1 MDAVLRRLGARS
13 LELRLLA
20 PAFLVFVV
28 GEETLTRL
36 GNHSAASAL
45 PPIVAL
51 GVVLLG
57 AHLWLALSDVRGDE
71 VLLPA
76 VSLLAAI
83 SLAVVQR
90 LHPASFAPQFLWIVL
105 GYILASVIGG
115 SRFELWWLS
124 RYKYT
129 FAAAGFALLVV
140 TALFGRKVNG
150 ARLWIG
156 VGPFQFQSTEVM
168 KLVLVIFVAGY
179 LEEKRELLMLG
190 EHRWGFLR
198 LPPLQY
204 IGPLGVMWLVSLL
217 SLLWQR
223 DLGGTLLLLGVAL
236 AMLYAGT
243 GRLSYVVGGL
253 ALFLLNV
260 LLTYHFF
267 GYVRSRVDVWLD
279 PWVFAHNQGYQI
291 VQALYAVSSGGIF
304 GAGLGQGVP
313 GYIPEV
319 YTDFIY
325 AAIAEELGFLGA
337 LAILVVFVIL
347 VFRGLRIALRCP
359 GAFEQLLALGLASLL
374 GLQCLVIVAGNLEV
388 IPLTGITLP
397 FVSYGGSSMVINF
410 IILGLLLRLSSISER
425 ARAA

>member
-1 MDAVLRRLGARS
+1 MRRLER
-13 LELRLLA
+13 RLLVLA
-20 PAFLVFVV
+20 VFVFAI
-28 GEETLTRL
+28 GQGTL
-36 GNHSAASAL
+36 ASVDKRPLAGVL
-45 PPIVAL
+45 PLVVAL
-51 GVVLLG
+51 GLVFLV
-57 AHLWLALSDVRGDE
+57 AHFWLAMNEATGDQI
-71 VLLPA
+71 LLPA
-76 VSLLAAI
+76 AGVLTAI
-83 SLAVVQR
+83 GLTVVER
-90 LHPASFAPQFLWIVL
+90 LHPSSFLPQFIWIAL
-105 GYILASVIGG
+105 GFALAAAIAG
-115 SRFELWWLS
+115 SRFELWQLA

-129 FAAAGFALLVV
+129 FAAAGFALLVI

-156 VGPFQFQSTEVM
+156 VGPLEFQSTEVM
-168 KLVLVIFVAGY
+168 KLVLVVFVAGY
-179 LEEKRELLMLG
+179 LEEKRDLLTLG
-190 EHRWGFLR
+190 EHRWGPVR

-204 IGPLGVMWLVSLL
+204 IGPLGVMWLASLL

-243 GRLSYVVGGL
+243 GRASYVVGGL

-260 LLTYHFF
+260 VLTYHFF
-267 GYVRSRVDVWLD
+267 GYVRSRVDVWLN
-279 PWVFAHNQGYQI
+279 PWAYARDQGYQI

-304 GAGLGQGVP
+304 GAGLGQGLP

-319 YTDFIY
+319 HTDFVY
-325 AAIAEELGFLGA
+325 AAIAEELGLLGG
-337 LAILVVFVIL
+337 LAILVLFLIV

-359 GAFEQLLALGLASLL
+359 GPFEQMLALGLACLL

-410 IILGLLLRLSSISER
+410 VILGTLLRLSSLAEGTRSC
-425 ARAA
+425 

>member
-1 MDAVLRRLGARS
+1 MLFFAVLVFAIGQATLASVDKRPVASVLPLVVVLG
-13 LELRLLA
+13 
-20 PAFLVFVV
+20 LVF
-28 GEETLTRL
+28 L
-36 GNHSAASAL
+36 AA
-45 PPIVAL
+45 
-51 GVVLLG
+51 
-57 AHLWLALSDVRGDE
+57 HFWLAVNDATGDE
-71 VLLPA
+71 VLLPIA
-76 VSLLAAI
+76 GVLTAI
-83 SLAVVQR
+83 SLTVVQR
-90 LHPASFAPQFLWIVL
+90 LHPSSFLPQFLWIVL
-105 GYILASVIGG
+105 GFALAAAIAG
-115 SRFELWWLS
+115 SRFELWQLA

-129 FAAAGFALLVV
+129 FAAAGFVLLVI

-156 VGPFQFQSTEVM
+156 VGPLQFQSTEVM
-168 KLVLVIFVAGY
+168 KLVLVVFVAGY
-179 LEEKRELLMLG
+179 LEEKRDLLTLG
-190 EHRWGFLR
+190 EHRWGPLR

-204 IGPLGVMWLVSLL
+204 VGPLGVLWLASLL

-243 GRLSYVVGGL
+243 GRASYVVGGL

-260 LLTYHFF
+260 VLTYHFF

-279 PWVFAHNQGYQI
+279 PWAYARDQGYQI

-304 GAGLGQGVP
+304 GAGLGQGLP

-319 YTDFIY
+319 YTDFVY
-325 AAIAEELGFLGA
+325 AAIAEELGLLGA
-337 LAILVVFVIL
+337 LAILVLFLIV

-359 GAFEQLLALGLASLL
+359 GQFEQMLALGLACLL

-410 IILGLLLRLSSISER
+410 VILGILLRLSSLAEV
-425 ARAA
+425 ARSD

>member
-1 MDAVLRRLGARS
+1 MLDRLGARPQ
-13 LELRLLA
+13 ELRLLLV
-20 PAFLVFVV
+20 AFAVFVI
-28 GEETLTRL
+28 GEESLARVSNR
-36 GNHSAASAL
+36 GEGSAL
-45 PPIVAL
+45 PAIVAL
-51 GVVLLG
+51 GLVFLA
-57 AHLWLALSDVRGDE
+57 AHFWLALRGTRSDE

-76 VSLLAAI
+76 IGVLTAI
-83 SLAVVQR
+83 SLVVVQR

-105 GYILASVIGG
+105 GFILASVIGG

-129 FAAAGFALLVV
+129 FAAAGFALLVI

-179 LEEKRELLMLG
+179 LEEKRELLTLG

-204 IGPLGVMWLVSLL
+204 VGPLGVMWLASLL

-260 LLTYHFF
+260 VLTYHFF

-279 PWVFAHNQGYQI
+279 PWVYARDQGYQI

-337 LAILVVFVIL
+337 LAILVVFMIL

-359 GAFEQLLALGLASLL
+359 GAFEQLLALGLACLL

-397 FVSYGGSSMVINF
+397 FVSYGGSSMVVNF
-410 IILGLLLRLSSISER
+410 VILGILLRLSSLSER
-425 ARAA
+425 ANTA

>member
-1 MDAVLRRLGARS
+1 MTGILRRLGTRR
-13 LELRLLA
+13 LELRLLLLA
-20 PAFLVFVV
+20 LLVFAV
-28 GEETLTRL
+28 GEETLAGVAHQPATSAVPAIAVL
-36 GNHSAASAL
+36 GLIFLAAHCWL
-45 PPIVAL
+45 TL
-51 GVVLLG
+51 NG
-57 AHLWLALSDVRGDE
+57 AAGDE

-76 VSLLAAI
+76 AGVLTAI
-83 SLAVVQR
+83 SLALVQR
-90 LHPASFAPQFLWIVL
+90 LHPASFVPQFIWILL
-105 GYILASVIGG
+105 GFILASAIAG
-115 SRFELWWLS
+115 SRFEVWWLS

-129 FAAAGFALLVV
+129 FAAAGFALLVI

-156 VGPFQFQSTEVM
+156 VGPLQFQSTEVM

-179 LEEKRELLMLG
+179 LEEKRDLLTLA
-190 EHRWGFLR
+190 EHRLGFLR

-204 IGPLGVMWLVSLL
+204 VGPLGVMWLASLL

-243 GRLSYVVGGL
+243 GRATYVVGGL
-253 ALFLLNV
+253 ALFVLNV
-260 LLTYHFF
+260 VLTYHFF

-279 PWVFAHNQGYQI
+279 PWTYARDQGYQI

-304 GAGLGQGVP
+304 GAGLGQGLP

-319 YTDFIY
+319 YTDFVY
-325 AAIAEELGFLGA
+325 AAIAEELGLLGA
-337 LAILVVFVIL
+337 LAVLVLFLIM

-359 GAFEQLLALGLASLL
+359 GPFEQMLALGLACLL

-410 IILGLLLRLSSISER
+410 VILGVLLRLSSLAEVVR
-425 ARAA
+425 AT

>member
-1 MDAVLRRLGARS
+1 MDGVVSRIGGRPF
-13 LELRLLA
+13 ELRLLMLA
-20 PAFLVFVV
+20 LVIFII
-28 GEETLTRL
+28 GEETLVSVD
-36 GNHSAASAL
+36 NQPASSVL
-45 PPIVAL
+45 PAIVAL
-51 GVVLLG
+51 GLVFLV
-57 AHLWLALSDVRGDE
+57 AHFWLALNGALGDE

-76 VSLLAAI
+76 AAVLTAI
-83 SLAVVQR
+83 SLAMVQR
-90 LHPASFAPQFLWIVL
+90 LHPSSFLPQFIWIVL
-105 GYILASVIGG
+105 GFALAAAIAG

-129 FAAAGFALLVV
+129 FAAAGFALLVI
-140 TALFGRKVNG
+140 TALFGRQVNG

-156 VGPFQFQSTEVM
+156 VGPLQFQSTEVM

-179 LEEKRELLMLG
+179 LEEKRDLLTLG
-190 EHRWGFLR
+190 EHRWGPLR

-204 IGPLGVMWLVSLL
+204 VGPLGVMWLASLL

-243 GRLSYVVGGL
+243 GRASYVVGGL

-260 LLTYHFF
+260 VLTYHFF
-267 GYVRSRVDVWLD
+267 GYVRARVDVWID
-279 PWVFAHNQGYQI
+279 PWTYARDQGYQI

-304 GAGLGQGVP
+304 GAGLGQGMP

-319 YTDFIY
+319 YTDFVY
-325 AAIAEELGFLGA
+325 AAIAEELGLLGA
-337 LAILVVFVIL
+337 LAILVLFLIV

-359 GAFEQLLALGLASLL
+359 GPFEQMLALGLACLL

-410 IILGLLLRLSSISER
+410 IILGILLRLSSLAEA
-425 ARAA
+425 ARSA

>member
-1 MDAVLRRLGARS
+1 MLLCAVLVFAIGQAT
-13 LELRLLA
+13 LA
-20 PAFLVFVV
+20 GVDKRPLASVLPLV
-28 GEETLTRL
+28 
-36 GNHSAASAL
+36 
-45 PPIVAL
+45 VAL
-51 GVVLLG
+51 GVIFLA
-57 AHLWLALSDVRGDE
+57 AHLWLAGNEATGDE

-76 VSLLAAI
+76 AGVLTALSLT
-83 SLAVVQR
+83 VVER
-90 LHPASFAPQFLWIVL
+90 LHPSSFLPQFLWVVL
-105 GYILASVIGG
+105 GFALAAAIAG
-115 SRFELWWLS
+115 SRFELWQLA

-129 FAAAGFALLVV
+129 FAAAGFALLVI

-156 VGPFQFQSTEVM
+156 VGPLQFQSTEVM
-168 KLVLVIFVAGY
+168 KLVLVVFVAGY
-179 LEEKRELLMLG
+179 LEEKHDLLTLG
-190 EHRWGFLR
+190 EHRWGPLR

-204 IGPLGVMWLVSLL
+204 VGPLGVMWLASLL

-243 GRLSYVVGGL
+243 GRASYVVGGL
-253 ALFLLNV
+253 TLFLLNV
-260 LLTYHFF
+260 VLTYHFF

-279 PWVFAHNQGYQI
+279 PWIYARDQGYQI

-304 GAGLGQGVP
+304 GAGLGQGLP

-319 YTDFIY
+319 YTDFVY
-325 AAIAEELGFLGA
+325 AAIAEELGLLGA
-337 LAILVVFVIL
+337 LAILVLFLIV

-359 GAFEQLLALGLASLL
+359 GPFEQMLALGLACLL
-374 GLQCLVIVAGNLEV
+374 GLQCLVIVAGNLAV

-410 IILGLLLRLSSISER
+410 VILGVLLRLSSLAEE
-425 ARAA
+425 ARAG

>member
-1 MDAVLRRLGARS
+1 VSGRLGTRP
-13 LELRLLA
+13 LELRLLVLA
-20 PAFLVFVV
+20 LLVFSV
-28 GEETLTRL
+28 GQMTLAAV
-36 GNHSAASAL
+36 GNRSAASVA
-45 PPIVAL
+45 PAVVAL
-51 GVVLLG
+51 GLVFLAAHFWLSVNG
-57 AHLWLALSDVRGDE
+57 ATGDE

-76 VSLLAAI
+76 AGVLTAI
-83 SLAVVQR
+83 SLTVVER
-90 LHPASFAPQFLWIVL
+90 LHPTSFLPQFVWIVL
-105 GYILASVIGG
+105 GFAIATGIAG

-129 FAAAGFALLVV
+129 FAAAGFALLVI

-156 VGPFQFQSTEVM
+156 VGPLQFQSTEVM
-168 KLVLVIFVAGY
+168 KLVLVVFIAGY
-179 LEEKRELLMLG
+179 LEEKRDLLTLG
-190 EHRWGFLR
+190 EHRWGPLR

-204 IGPLGVMWLVSLL
+204 VGPLGVMWLASLL

-236 AMLYAGT
+236 AMLYGST
-243 GRLSYVVGGL
+243 GRPSYVVGGL
-253 ALFLLNV
+253 ALFVLNV
-260 LLTYHFF
+260 ILTYHFF

-279 PWVFAHNQGYQI
+279 PWTYAANQGYQI
-291 VQALYAVSSGGIF
+291 VQALYAVSSGGVF
-304 GAGLGQGVP
+304 GAGLGQGLP

-319 YTDFIY
+319 YTDFVY
-325 AAIAEELGFLGA
+325 AAIAEELGLLGA
-337 LAILVVFVIL
+337 LAILVLFLIM

-359 GAFEQLLALGLASLL
+359 GPFEQMLALGLACLL

-410 IILGLLLRLSSISER
+410 IVLGILLRLSSLAEA
-425 ARAA
+425 ARAT